1 MKAKDF
7 TDLVHP
13 NPRVRTMAA
22 QRIIAA
28 ISAGG
33 GGGGGGSTA
42 WDDITG
48 KPSTFPPSAHTH
60 TSSDIT
66 DLTTGPTWD
75 YYVTNWSTPPT
86 QIASITG
93 GVVLSYTLD
102 GTTRYRFVPSPY
114 DPTDDAFYTTFTN
127 PTLSGLIVA
136 RG

>member
-1 MKAKDF
+1 MKARDILK
-7 TDLVHP
+7 LLSPVE
-13 NPRVRTMAA
+13 RIRTQAA
-22 QRIIAA
+22 EHLSQAL
-28 ISAGG
+28 
-33 GGGGGGSTA
+33 GGGSGSWA
-42 WDDITG
+42 SITG

>member
-1 MKAKDF
+1 MKARDILK
-7 TDLVHP
+7 LLSPVE
-13 NPRVRTMAA
+13 RIRTQAA
-22 QRIIAA
+22 EQL
-28 ISAGG
+28 SQSL
-33 GGGGGGSTA
+33 GGGSVSWA
-42 WDDITG
+42 SITG
-48 KPSTFPPSAHTH
+48 KPATFPPSAHTH

>member
-1 MKAKDF
+1 MSVTVKDIQ
-7 TDLVHP
+7 DLGSP
-13 NPRVRTMAA
+13 NATVRG
-22 QRIIAA
+22 IAA
-28 ISAGG
+28 RKIAAAIGS
-33 GGGGGGSTA
+33 GGSVSWA
-42 WDDITG
+42 SITG

>member
-1 MKAKDF
+1 MKARDILK
-7 TDLVHP
+7 LLSPVE
-13 NPRVRTMAA
+13 RIRTQAA
-22 QRIIAA
+22 EHLSQAL
-28 ISAGG
+28 
-33 GGGGGGSTA
+33 GGGSVSWA
-42 WDDITG
+42 SITG

>member
-1 MKAKDF
+1 MKARDILK
-7 TDLVHP
+7 LLSPVE
-13 NPRVRTMAA
+13 RIRTQAA
-22 QRIIAA
+22 EQLSQAL
-28 ISAGG
+28 
-33 GGGGGGSTA
+33 GGSSVSWA
-42 WDDITG
+42 SITG
-48 KPSTFPPSAHTH
+48 KPTTFPPSAHTH

-102 GTTRYRFVPSPY
+102 GITRYRFVPSSY